1 LAKDSDPCPSPQGET
16 LKAEA
21 ELEPFVRLIEAL
33 EPWLEEVVLIGGW
46 AHRLYRLDSRA
57 QGLAYPPLTTL
68 DSDIAVPSKMEAKKT
83 SIRDR
88 LLAAGFQEE
97 FTGEDQPPAT
107 HYHLVGQGGFY
118 AEFLSPLVGSEY
130 GRKGERK
137 ATRVVGG
144 ISSQQL
150 RYIEILLLAPWRI
163 RLRKT
168 NGYPLASAKQ
178 VQIANPVS
186 LITQKT
192 LIQDARDRKD
202 RAKDIL
208 YIHDTIETFV
218 GNLGELRELFA
229 KEVRPSLHGKRAHG
243 VTSAADS
250 LFGDVNDMI
259 REAAHMVVGRK
270 LSPEALAETC
280 RAGLRAIF

>member
-1 LAKDSDPCPSPQGET
+1 
-16 LKAEA
+16 LKADA

-46 AHRLYRLDSRA
+46 AHRLYRLDPRA
-57 QGLAYPPLTTL
+57 QGLSYPPLTTL
-68 DSDIAVPSKMEAKKT
+68 DSDVAVPTKIEAKET

-97 FTGEDQPPAT
+97 FIGEDRPPAT

-137 ATRVVGG
+137 ATREVGG
-144 ISSQQL
+144 ISSQKL

-163 RLRKT
+163 RLSKS
-168 NGYPLASAKQ
+168 NGYPFASAKQ
-178 VQIANPVS
+178 VQVANPVS
-186 LITQKT
+186 FLTQKI

-208 YIHDTIETFV
+208 YIHDTIETFA
-218 GNLGELRELFA
+218 GHLGELRELFGKEIRPKLHA
-229 KEVRPSLHGKRAHG
+229 KWAREVSK
-243 VTSAADS
+243 AADA
-250 LFGDVNDMI
+250 LFGNVDDTI
-259 REAAHMVVGRK
+259 REAVQMVVGRK
-270 LSPEALAETC
+270 LSAEALTETC
-280 RAGLRAIF
+280 RAGWKTIFE

>member
-1 LAKDSDPCPSPQGET
+1 V
-16 LKAEA
+16 KADA

-33 EPWLEEVVLIGGW
+33 ELWLEEVVLIGGW
-46 AHRLYRLDSRA
+46 AHRLYRLDRRA
-57 QGLAYPPLTTL
+57 HGLTYPPLTTL
-68 DSDIAVPSKMEAKKT
+68 DSDIAVPSKIEAKET

-97 FTGEDQPPAT
+97 FIGEDRPPAT

-137 ATRVVGG
+137 ATRAVGG

-150 RYIEILLLAPWRI
+150 RYIEILLLAPWQI
-163 RLRKT
+163 ALSKT
-168 NGYPLASAKQ
+168 NGYPFASAKQ
-178 VQIANPVS
+178 VQVANPVS
-186 LITQKT
+186 FLTQKI

-208 YIHDTIETFV
+208 YIHDTIETFA
-218 GNLGELRELFA
+218 GNLDELRELFA
-229 KEVRPSLHGKRAHG
+229 KEIGPKLHEKRARE
-243 VTSAADS
+243 VTSAADA
-250 LFGDVNDMI
+250 LFGDVNDTI
-259 REAAHMVVGRK
+259 REAAQMALGRK
-270 LSPEALAETC
+270 LSPETLTETC
-280 RAGLRAIF
+280 RAGLKAIFE